1 MRWVTCYTFTWH
13 PFRHLTSQASTAA
26 GISHTL
32 TFSSL
37 SLFFGSG
44 ERELHMYGVALIPS
58 AMLPLRCLL
67 KTTPGIRSHARLFST
82 VNPSARELAYQ
93 AFGPEQGDQV
103 ERNPIIFLHGLFG
116 SKANNR
122 SVSR

>member
-1 MRWVTCYTFTWH
+1 MG
-13 PFRHLTSQASTAA
+13 HLLHIHMASLSTPHVP
-26 GISHTL
+26 GKYGGGDLSHSHFL
-32 TFSSL
+32 FSL